1 MMKRIALAVLL
12 ALTAVSGATLAHADT
27 DDGGGIVGTQAP

>member
-1 MMKRIALAVLL
+1 MMKRIALVALL
-12 ALTAVSGATLAHADT
+12 ALTALSATTAVYADT